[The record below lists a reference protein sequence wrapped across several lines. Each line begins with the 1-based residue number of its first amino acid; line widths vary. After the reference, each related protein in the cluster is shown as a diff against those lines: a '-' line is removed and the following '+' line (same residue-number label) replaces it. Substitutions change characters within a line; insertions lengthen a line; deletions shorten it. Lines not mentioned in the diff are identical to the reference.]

1 MRYFDFKGM
10 KAIVTGG
17 NRGLGRGVVDAYLE
31 EGIEVVIM
39 ARNESVLALAEEM
52 RSMGYACHAVVVDLA
67 KGEQRRKAF
76 DEAMKLLGGEL
87 DILVNAAGV
96 QIRHP
101 SEKFPLEDWN
111 YVLEVNLTASFELCQ
126 LAANHMIPKGQGK
139 IINFASMLSFFG
151 GFTVPAYAASKGGIS
166 QMTKTF
172 SNEWACK
179 GININAIA
187 PGVMATEMNSA
198 LLANEVRNTEIS
210 NRIPAKRWGL
220 PEDVAGMALFLASK
234 GAEYVNGAIIPVD
247 GGYLSR

>member
-1 MRYFDFKGM
+1 MKYFDFKGM

-17 NRGLGRGVVDAYLE
+17 SRGLGKGIVDAYLD

-39 ARNESVLALAEEM
+39 ARNPTVLDLAKDY
-52 RSMGYACHAVVVDLA
+52 RVKGFACHGVVVDLA
-67 KGEQRRKAF
+67 KSVDRRKAF
-76 DEAMKLLGGEL
+76 KESMDLLGGDL

-101 SEKFPLEDWN
+101 SEEFPLEDWN

-126 LAANHMIPKGQGK
+126 LAARHMIKKGRGK

-151 GFTVPAYAASKGGIS
+151 GFTVSAYAASKGGIT

-172 SNEWACK
+172 SNEWASK
-179 GININAIA
+179 GLCVNAIA
-187 PGVMATEMNSA
+187 PGFMATDMNVA
-198 LLANEVRNTEIS
+198 LLANEVRNTEIT

-220 PEDVAGMALFLASK
+220 PEDVAGLSLFLASS
-234 GAEYVNGAIIPVD
+234 GADYINGAIIPVD
-247 GGYLSR
+247 GGYLGR

>member
-1 MRYFDFKGM
+1 MKYFDFTGM

-17 NRGLGRGVVDAYLE
+17 NRGLGRGVVDAYLDA
-31 EGIEVVIM
+31 GIEVVIM
-39 ARNESVLALAEEM
+39 ARNPSIIDLAADFTKQ
-52 RSMGYACHAVVVDLA
+52 GYACHAVTVDLA
-67 KGEQRRKAF
+67 KSEDRQQAFKKAM
-76 DEAMKLLGGEL
+76 DLLGGEL
-87 DILVNAAGV
+87 DVLVNAAGV

-101 SEKFPLEDWN
+101 SEEFPLDDWN

-126 LAANHMIPKGQGK
+126 LAAKHMIPKGKGK

-179 GININAIA
+179 GLNVNAIA
-187 PGVMATEMNSA
+187 PGFMATDMNTA
-198 LLANEVRNTEIS
+198 LLANEVRNTEITS
-210 NRIPAKRWGL
+210 RIPAKRWGT
-220 PEDVAGMALFLASK
+220 PEDVAGLALYLASN
-234 GAEYVNGAIIPVD
+234 GAEYMNGAIIPVD

>member
-1 MRYFDFKGM
+1 MKYFDFIGL

-39 ARNESVLALAEEM
+39 ARNPSIHDLAKEKQAE
-52 RSMGYACHAVVVDLA
+52 GYKCHAVVVDLA
-67 KGEQRRKAF
+67 VSDQRKTAF
-76 DEAMKLLGGEL
+76 DKALELLGGSL

-101 SEKFPLEDWN
+101 AEKFPLEDWN
-111 YVLEVNLTASFELCQ
+111 YVLEVNLNASFELCQ
-126 LAANHMIPKGQGK
+126 LAANHMIPKHQGK

-151 GFTVPAYAASKGGIS
+151 GFTVTAYAASKGGIS
-166 QMTKTF
+166 QMTKTL
-172 SNEWACK
+172 SNEWASK

-187 PGVMATEMNSA
+187 PGFMATEMNSA

-210 NRIPAKRWGL
+210 ARIPAKRWGL
-220 PEDVAGMALFLASK
+220 PEDCAGLALFLASK